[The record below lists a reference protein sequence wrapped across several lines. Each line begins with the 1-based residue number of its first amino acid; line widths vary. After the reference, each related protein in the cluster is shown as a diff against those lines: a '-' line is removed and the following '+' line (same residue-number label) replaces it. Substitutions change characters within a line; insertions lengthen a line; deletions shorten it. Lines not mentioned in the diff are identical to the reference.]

1 MGVVIVVGGGASGMI
16 SAITS
21 AKQGNRVILFE
32 KNEKLG
38 KKLYITGK
46 GRCNVT
52 NDCSVTDF
60 INNVPTNPKFL
71 YSAINAFTPT
81 DVMDFFE
88 NNGLNLKVERG
99 KRVFPASDKSSDVIK
114 TLEKCCKSY
123 GVEIKLNSN
132 VNSLILD
139 DDKVI
144 GVNVNNEKVYCDSV
158 IVCTGGLSYP
168 LTGSTGDGFKFAKTC
183 GHKIINPVA
192 SLVGIEIKGDF
203 YKKVQGISLKN
214 VQFTAMRGQKK
225 IYSEFGEMLFTHY
238 GVSGPIVLSC
248 SAIINKMDLND
259 ISFSIDFKP
268 ALSEEV
274 LDNRLI
280 REFES
285 FDKKSLA
292 NAMFTLLPKNLSQVV
307 IEKASVSFSKKC
319 SDITVEE
326 RKRLV
331 FALKNFTFKP
341 RSLRPIE
348 EAIITSGGID
358 VKEINPKT
366 MESKLIKNLYFA
378 GEVLDVDC
386 FTGGFNIQAAF
397 STGFVAGQNA
407 K

>member
-71 YSAINAFTPT
+71 YSAINAFTPA

-114 TLEKCCKSY
+114 TLEKCCKSH

-158 IVCTGGLSYP
+158 IVCTGGISYP
-168 LTGSTGDGFKFAKTC
+168 LTGSTGDGYVFAKGC
-183 GHKIINPVA
+183 GHKIIKPVP

-238 GVSGPIVLSC
+238 GISGPIVLSC

-259 ISFSIDFKP
+259 ISFLIDFKP

-285 FDKKSLA
+285 FYKKSLA

-326 RKRLV
+326 RKRLI